1 MLSKEMIEEKIGKFR
16 PRSGESIT
24 AVILML
30 LCISCPTDFNT
41 KAFCLLVQKKY
52 WILFLRT
59 VTCRLADLITVVL
72 LLRKEIKAPENGMG
86 LRTTDVM
93 P

>member
-1 MLSKEMIEEKIGKFR
+1 MLSKELIEEKIGKFR

-24 AVILML
+24 AGVLML
-30 LCISCPTDFNT
+30 LFISCPTAFNT
-41 KAFCLLVQKKY
+41 KAFCLLVQKRY
-52 WILFLRT
+52 WILILRT

-86 LRTTDVM
+86 FKRTDVM

>member
-1 MLSKEMIEEKIGKFR
+1 MLI
-16 PRSGESIT
+16 
-24 AVILML
+24 
-30 LCISCPTDFNT
+30 
-41 KAFCLLVQKKY
+41 
-52 WILFLRT
+52 LRT

-86 LRTTDVM
+86 FKRTDVM

>member
-1 MLSKEMIEEKIGKFR
+1 MIEEKIGKIW
-16 PRSGESIT
+16 PRGGESIT

-30 LCISCPTDFNT
+30 LCVSGPTALTRKRF
-41 KAFCLLVQKKY
+41 AFLFRKSI
-52 WILFLRT
+52 WMLFLRM

-72 LLRKEIKAPENGMG
+72 LPRKEIKAPENGMG
-86 LRTTDVM
+86 LKRTDVM